1 MESSRFLDKHKAMR
15 SLQLFVA
22 AYEER
27 SFTLAADREGA
38 TQSGVSQH
46 IRQLETRYGAQLFR
60 REKGRVQPTPA
71 ADAFYQ
77 QCLEA
82 LRANEK
88 AFQRLRGYSQGLS
101 GEARIG
107 LMPTMNAAGLAPA
120 LMQFR
125 QLHPNVK
132 VAVTE
137 SYSAALV
144 AMVVAGD
151 LDVAVVPAMFPVTG
165 VRLRSFMEVP
175 EVLVRARQAHK
186 GSGPLRTGDLSP
198 LKLISP
204 GISNIRA
211 KTTRAYLENQH
222 VEIAEIIEID
232 SMIGT
237 LDLIARSEWCA
248 ILPSL
253 LMSSKMYVDVFDVRQ
268 LDPPLTLQLV
278 TVESAS
284 GALSPAAE
292 AFCKTLRSS
301 CEALMA
307 PAHSQI

>member
-1 MESSRFLDKHKAMR
+1 MESSRFLDKRKAMR

-27 SFTLAADREGA
+27 SFTLAAEREGA

-101 GEARIG
+101 GEAKVG
-107 LMPTMNAAGLAPA
+107 LMPTMNAACLAPA

-125 QLHPNVK
+125 QAHPNVN

-165 VRLRSFMEVP
+165 VRVTPFMEVP
-175 EVLVRARQAHK
+175 EVLVRARQACRD
-186 GSGPLRTGDLSP
+186 SGPLRTGDLGP

-204 GISNIRA
+204 SISNVRA

-253 LMSSKMYVDVFDVRQ
+253 LMSSQMYVDIFDVRP

-278 TVESAS
+278 TVEAAS

-292 AFCKTLRSS
+292 AFCETLRSS
-301 CEALMA
+301 CKALMTS
-307 PAHSQI
+307 AHSQI